1 MLFAQGGCEVGA
13 EEDIMRLMIQAEG
26 VEGIEEDGSMFVEFS
41 EKQLMRFAALVAAH
55 EREAC
60 AKLCDH
66 EMAEQGYGSEGWYI
80 AKALAETIRAR
91 GKENK

>member
-1 MLFAQGGCEVGA
+1 MTREDVMRMAA
-13 EEDIMRLMIQAEG
+13 EAGVSPINDQQIKFEG
-26 VEGIEEDGSMFVEFS
+26 PMWLCLD
-41 EKQLMRFAALVAAH
+41 RFAALVAAA

-60 AKLCDH
+60 AKLCDY
-66 EMAEQGYGSEGWYI
+66 EMAEQGYGSDGWYI